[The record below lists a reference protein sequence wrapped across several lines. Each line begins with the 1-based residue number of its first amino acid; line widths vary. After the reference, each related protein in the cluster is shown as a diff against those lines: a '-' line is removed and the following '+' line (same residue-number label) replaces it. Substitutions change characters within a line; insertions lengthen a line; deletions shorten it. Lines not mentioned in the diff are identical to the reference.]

1 MWLNLRPP
9 PLHPFFTSPLPP
21 NFTIMRLFLAIIVTC
36 FPLLV
41 MAQPQHPDF
50 KKKGAPLPPFVLEK
64 VNGTTFD
71 NSVLKAGQ
79 PVMVMIVSPECG
91 HCEYMVDSIKQL
103 LPLFKR
109 TQIILATELR
119 NKPNLKEFL
128 NKVKLTAAPRFKYA
142 GYDKGNLIY
151 FMYNSAMLPQVSFYD
166 GKHKLVHSFGGNF
179 PMDSLRSYIK

>member
-1 MWLNLRPP
+1 MWLNLFQASR
-9 PLHPFFTSPLPP
+9 LPP
-21 NFTIMRLFLAIIVTC
+21 NFTIMRLLFAIIVTC
-36 FPLLV
+36 FPLFV
-41 MAQPQHPDF
+41 MAQPQHADF
-50 KKKGAPLPPFVLEK
+50 KKKGAPIPPFVLEK
-64 VNGTTFD
+64 INGTTFD

-79 PVMVMIVSPECG
+79 PVMIMIVSPECG

-119 NKPNLKEFL
+119 NKPNLNSFL
-128 NKVKLTAAPRFKYA
+128 KKVKLTTDPLFKYA

-166 GKHKLVHSFGGNF
+166 SKHKLVHSFGGTF
-179 PMDSLRSYIK
+179 PMDSLRLYIK